1 MEVAYTVCKC
11 AHWSAYGVDDVV
23 AVGSV
28 DKVRLYKDIQSFVSY
43 TDDDDP
49 FDDPLD
55 DPFDDPLDDPFDD
68 PLDDA
73 VLFTGHT
80 PFSNKA
86 KRLSNTKSL

>member
-1 MEVAYTVCKC
+1 MEVAYSVCKC

-49 FDDPLD
+49 LD
-55 DPFDDPLDDPFDD
+55 DPFDDPLDEG
-68 PLDDA
+68 
-73 VLFTGHT
+73 VHIQTT
-80 PFSNKA
+80 PRMKGP
-86 KRLSNTKSL
+86 